1 MFLLPS
7 FVNKTFF
14 TEKSVFLKFFYN
26 KLLKFKL
33 LNYKKPI
40 EFFKNKISN
49 NFNFNINNVKSIF
62 LFKMFKSFQNK
73 YKNYKFDKI
82 VKNNNTILVNSYWN
96 LFSKNYTRTSYY
108 NFNNYI
114 NLQFFN
120 YAFEKFRLIR
130 KM

>member
-82 VKNNNTILVNSYWN
+82 VKNNNTILVNSY
-96 LFSKNYTRTSYY
+96 
-108 NFNNYI
+108 
-114 NLQFFN
+114 
-120 YAFEKFRLIR
+120 
-130 KM
+130 